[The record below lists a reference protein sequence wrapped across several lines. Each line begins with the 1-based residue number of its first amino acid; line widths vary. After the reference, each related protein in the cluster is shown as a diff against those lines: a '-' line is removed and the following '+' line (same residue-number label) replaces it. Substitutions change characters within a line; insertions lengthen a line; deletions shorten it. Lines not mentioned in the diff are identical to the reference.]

1 MGNSVPKLTPE
12 VLCQLVTEGS
22 AVEDS
27 KQEGDGGPQDELSS
41 NARNIALQLMCD
53 KAEQLRN
60 TKPNT
65 SVSHLELQAL
75 YRRGTVQTPICI
87 SSGNPSP
94 VQATVAPTNNDE

>member
-12 VLCQLVTEGS
+12 VLCQLVTDGS
-22 AVEDS
+22 LVKDS
-27 KQEGDGGPQDELSS
+27 KQEGDGGPHDELSS

-60 TKPNT
+60 SKPNT

-94 VQATVAPTNNDE
+94 VQATVGPTNNAE